1 MLLKKKLIT
10 QLNSRS
16 PFVIIENAGNA
27 NPYVHKLVM
36 NIGLASSAFLKPQC
50 S

>member
-16 PFVIIENAGNA
+16 QFVIIENVRSPNSGYFDEYEPILTSTN
-27 NPYVHKLVM
+27 
-36 NIGLASSAFLKPQC
+36 S
-50 S
+50 